1 MSSTKS
7 HKFILS
13 GGGTGGH
20 IYPAIAIADEI
31 KRREPAAEFLFV
43 GAINKMEMQ
52 KVPAAGFPIKGVW
65 ISGLSRKFSL
75 DLLLFPLKLLISLW
89 QSRKIIS
96 DFQPDIAIGTG
107 GFASGPVLFAASHM
121 GIPTLLQEQNSHP
134 GITNKKLA
142 KRASAVCVA
151 YDGLDKI
158 FKNKKVI
165 NTGNPIRNELFKSM
179 PTKEEALTFF
189 GLKREYKT
197 ILSVGGS
204 LGSRN
209 KNKAWEEQIDKIKNK
224 KVQLIWQTG
233 SIDFER
239 LKDNEKLK
247 AGNIKIIEFIN
258 DMRMAYAAADIIVSR
273 AGAIAISELCLAGK
287 PVVLMP
293 LPWAAEDHQTK
304 NAEALV
310 RKNAALMIKDSE
322 ANEKLVSVILALLK
336 DKQKQNK
343 MSENIK
349 RLAKPNA
356 TREIVDEI
364 FSILKNKAG
373 KK

>member
-52 KVPAAGFPIKGVW
+52 KVPAAGFPIKGLW
-65 ISGLSRKFSL
+65 ISGLRRKFSL

-89 QSRKIIS
+89 KSRKIIS
-96 DFQPDIAIGTG
+96 GFQPDVAIGTG
-107 GFASGPVLFAASHM
+107 GFASGPVLFVASHM
-121 GIPTLLQEQNSHP
+121 RIPTLVQEQNSCP

-142 KRASAVCVA
+142 KRASTVCVA

-158 FKNKKVI
+158 FKNEKVI
-165 NTGNPIRNELFKSM
+165 NTGNPIRNELFKFM
-179 PTKEEALTFF
+179 PAKEEALTFF
-189 GLKREYKT
+189 GLKKEYKT

-209 KNKAWEEQIDKIKNK
+209 KNKALEEQIDKIKNK
-224 KVQLIWQTG
+224 KIQLIWQTG

-239 LKDNEKLK
+239 LKSNEKLK
-247 AGNIKIIEFIN
+247 ADNIKIIKFIH

-273 AGAIAISELCLAGK
+273 AGAIAISELCLVGK

-304 NAEALV
+304 NAEVLV

-322 ANEKLVSVILALLK
+322 ANEKLVPVVLALLK
-336 DKQKQNK
+336 DEKKQNE
-343 MSENIK
+343 MSKNIK

-356 TREIVDEI
+356 TSEIVDEI
-364 FSILKNKAG
+364 FSILKNKAR
-373 KK
+373 KR

>member
-52 KVPAAGFPIKGVW
+52 KVPAAGFPIKGLW

-75 DLLLFPLKLLISLW
+75 DLLLFPLKFLRSLW
-89 QSRKIIS
+89 NSRKIIS
-96 DFQPDIAIGTG
+96 SFQPDIAIGTG

-121 GIPTLLQEQNSHP
+121 GIPTLLQEQNSYP

-189 GLKREYKT
+189 GLKKEYKT

-239 LKDNEKLK
+239 LKGNEKLK
-247 AGNIKIIEFIN
+247 ADNIKIIEFIH

-310 RKNAALMIKDSE
+310 RKNAAFMIKDSE
-322 ANEKLVSVILALLK
+322 ANEKLVPVVLALLK
-336 DKQKQNK
+336 DEQKQNE
-343 MSENIK
+343 MSKNIK

-364 FSILKNKAG
+364 FSILKKQS
-373 KK
+373 KKR